1 MKPTEKLPDLLEFF
15 NIIARIQRLNEVFR
29 LSSRIRY
36 LYEVLCFILIVFD
49 AFFLFLT
56 VIFNLRAG
64 SLEGIATFDAVVVL
78 FLWVEYLFRVNE
90 QDNKW
95 SYVAYQWSDILAIIP
110 FDYLALVSFGVALP
124 LTLVFKLLRLV
135 RIVALL
141 RFSRRIEKEV
151 LAFAE
156 KTRLIYGLAVYLLV
170 IIVGSALFFSI
181 ESGVNPNV
189 TSANDALWYMI
200 VTIMTVGYGDV
211 VPYTGLGRIIG
222 VIAMISAIL
231 FASLVTATTT
241 TALLEKFR
249 AEREEVTKASKET
262 IGSVIA
268 QLSAIEKRLEK
279 LSILEDSTEEI
290 KADLA
295 ELKGMRAEMQSLK
308 ESVEGKKQED

>member
-29 LSSRIRY
+29 LSGRIRY

-56 VIFNLRAG
+56 VVFPLKLGAVQ
-64 SLEGIATFDAVVVL
+64 SIATFDAVVVL

-95 SYVAYQWSDILAIIP
+95 SYVAYQWTDILAIIP

-135 RIVALL
+135 RIFALL

-156 KTRLIYGLAVYLLV
+156 KTRLIYGLALYLLI
-170 IIVGSALFFSI
+170 IIVGSFLFFSI
-181 ESGVNPNV
+181 ESGVNPHV
-189 TSANDALWYMI
+189 TDVDNALWFMI
-200 VTIMTVGYGDV
+200 VTITTVGYGDV
-211 VPYTGLGRIIG
+211 VPYTGLGRIIA
-222 VIAMISAIL
+222 VVAMISAIL

-249 AEREEVTKASKET
+249 AEREKLTETSKET
-262 IGSVIA
+262 IGNVIA
-268 QLSAIEKRLEK
+268 QLGTIEERLEK
-279 LSILEDSTEEI
+279 LSTLEDRTDEI

-295 ELKGMRAEMQSLK
+295 ELKGMRAEVQSLK
-308 ESVEGKKQED
+308 ESVEGKKQEE

>member
-1 MKPTEKLPDLLEFF
+1 MKPAEKLPDLLEFF
-15 NIIARIQRLNEVFR
+15 NIIARVRRLNEVFR
-29 LSSRIRY
+29 LSGRIRY

-49 AFFLFLT
+49 AFFLFIT
-56 VIFNLRAG
+56 VIFNLRPG

-95 SYVAYQWSDILAIIP
+95 SYVAYQWTDILAIIP
-110 FDYLALVSFGVALP
+110 FDYLALVSFGIALP

-151 LAFAE
+151 LSFAE
-156 KTRLIYGLAVYLLV
+156 KTRLIYGLALYLLV
-170 IIVGSALFFSI
+170 IIVGSFLFFYV

-189 TSANDALWYMI
+189 TDVDNALWFMI
-200 VTIMTVGYGDV
+200 VTITTVGYGDV
-211 VPYTGLGRIIG
+211 VPYTGLGRIIA
-222 VIAMISAIL
+222 VVAMISAIL

-249 AEREEVTKASKET
+249 AEREEVTKTSKET
-262 IGSVIA
+262 IGNVIV
-268 QLSAIEKRLEK
+268 QLSAIEERLER
-279 LSILEDSTEEI
+279 LSTLEDSTDEI

-295 ELKGMRAEMQSLK
+295 ELKGVRAEVQSLK
-308 ESVEGKKQED
+308 ESVEGKKQEK

>member
-29 LSSRIRY
+29 LSGRIRY
-36 LYEVLCFILIVFD
+36 LYEVLCFILIIFD
-49 AFFLFLT
+49 AFFLFIT
-56 VIFNLRAG
+56 VIFNLRSG

-95 SYVAYQWSDILAIIP
+95 SYVAYQWTDILAIIP

-135 RIVALL
+135 RIFALL

-151 LAFAE
+151 LSFAE
-156 KTRLIYGLAVYLLV
+156 KTRLIYGLALYLLV
-170 IIVGSALFFSI
+170 IIVGSFLFFYV

-189 TSANDALWYMI
+189 TDVDNALWFMI
-200 VTIMTVGYGDV
+200 VTITTVGYGDV
-211 VPYTGLGRIIG
+211 VPYTGLGRIIA
-222 VIAMISAIL
+222 VVAMISAIL

-249 AEREEVTKASKET
+249 AEREKLTETSKET
-262 IGSVIA
+262 IGNVID
-268 QLSAIEKRLEK
+268 QLNSIEKRLER
-279 LSILEDSTEEI
+279 LSTLEDNTDEI

-295 ELKGMRAEMQSLK
+295 ELKEMRAEVQSLK
-308 ESVEGKKQED
+308 ESVDVRKREE

>member
-15 NIIARIQRLNEVFR
+15 NIIARVRRLNEVFR
-29 LSSRIRY
+29 LSGRIRY

-56 VIFNLRAG
+56 VIFNLRSG
-64 SLEGIATFDAVVVL
+64 SVEAIATFDAVVVL

-95 SYVAYQWSDILAIIP
+95 SYVAYQWTDILAIIP
-110 FDYLALVSFGVALP
+110 FDYLALVSFGIALP

-156 KTRLIYGLAVYLLV
+156 KTRLIYGLAIYLLV
-170 IIVGSALFFSI
+170 IIVGSFLFFSV

-189 TSANDALWYMI
+189 TDVDNALWFMI
-200 VTIMTVGYGDV
+200 VTITTVGYGDV
-211 VPYTGLGRIIG
+211 VPYTGLGRII
-222 VIAMISAIL
+222 A
-231 FASLVTATTT
+231 
-241 TALLEKFR
+241 
-249 AEREEVTKASKET
+249 
-262 IGSVIA
+262 
-268 QLSAIEKRLEK
+268 
-279 LSILEDSTEEI
+279 
-290 KADLA
+290 
-295 ELKGMRAEMQSLK
+295 
-308 ESVEGKKQED
+308 

>member
-1 MKPTEKLPDLLEFF
+1 METLPDFLEFF
-15 NIIARIQRLNEVFR
+15 NIIERIRRLNEVFR
-29 LSSRIRY
+29 LTGRIRY
-36 LYEVLCFILIVFD
+36 LYEVFCFFLIIFD
-49 AFFLFLT
+49 TFFLFLT
-56 VIFNLRAG
+56 VIFPLRLGAVQ
-64 SLEGIATFDAVVVL
+64 SIAIFDAVVVL

-90 QDNKW
+90 HDNKW

-135 RIVALL
+135 RIIALL

-156 KTRLIYGLAVYLLV
+156 KTRLIYGLALYMLV
-170 IIVGSALFFSI
+170 IIVGSFLFFSV

-189 TSANDALWYMI
+189 TDVDNALWFMI
-200 VTIMTVGYGDV
+200 VTITTVGYGDV
-211 VPYTGLGRIIG
+211 VPYTGLGRIIA
-222 VIAMISAIL
+222 VVAMISAIL

-249 AEREEVTKASKET
+249 AEREKITETSKET
-262 IGSVIA
+262 IGNVID
-268 QLSAIEKRLEK
+268 QLNSIEKRLER
-279 LSILEDSTEEI
+279 LSTLEDNTEEI

-295 ELKGMRAEMQSLK
+295 ELKEMRAEVQSLK
-308 ESVEGKKQED
+308 ESVDVRKRKP

>member
-15 NIIARIQRLNEVFR
+15 NIITRIRRLNEVFR

-49 AFFLFLT
+49 VFFLFIT
-56 VIFNLRAG
+56 VIFNLRSG
-64 SLEGIATFDAVVVL
+64 SLESIATFDAVVTL

-95 SYVAYQWSDILAIIP
+95 RYIAYQWTDILAIIP
-110 FDYLALVSFGVALP
+110 FDYLVIVSLGVALP
-124 LTLVFKLLRLV
+124 LTIIFKLLRLV

-141 RFSRRIEKEV
+141 RFSRRIEREV

-156 KTRLIYGLAVYLLV
+156 KTRLIYGLAIYLLV
-170 IIVGSALFFSI
+170 IIVGSFLFFFV
-181 ESGVNPNV
+181 ESGVNPQVTNV
-189 TSANDALWYMI
+189 DDALWYMI
-200 VTIMTVGYGDV
+200 VTITTVGYGDV
-211 VPYTGLGRIIG
+211 VPYTGLGRMIG
-222 VIAMISAIL
+222 VVAMISAIF

-249 AEREEVTKASKET
+249 SEREELTKTSKET
-262 IGSVIA
+262 IGNVIT
-268 QLSAIEKRLEK
+268 QLSAIEERLER
-279 LSILEDSTEEI
+279 LSTLEDSTDEI

-295 ELKGMRAEMQSLK
+295 ELKGMRAEMQGLK
-308 ESVEGKKQED
+308 ESVEGKKREE

>member
-29 LSSRIRY
+29 LSGRIRY

-56 VIFNLRAG
+56 VIFNLRSG
-64 SLEGIATFDAVVVL
+64 SLQAIATFDAVVVL

-95 SYVAYQWSDILAIIP
+95 SYVAYQWTDVLAIIP

-135 RIVALL
+135 RIIALL

-156 KTRLIYGLAVYLLV
+156 KTRLIYGLAIYLLV
-170 IIVGSALFFSI
+170 IIVGATLFFSI

-189 TSANDALWYMI
+189 GAPDDALWFMI
-200 VTIMTVGYGDV
+200 VTITTVGYGDV
-211 VPYTGLGRIIG
+211 VPYTGLGRIIA
-222 VIAMISAIL
+222 VVAMISAIL

-249 AEREEVTKASKET
+249 SEREEITNSSKET
-262 IGSVIA
+262 IGNVIT
-268 QLSAIEKRLEK
+268 QLSAIEERLGR
-279 LSILEDSTEEI
+279 LSTLEDRTDEI

-308 ESVEGKKQED
+308 ESVEGKKQEE

>member
-15 NIIARIQRLNEVFR
+15 NVIARIRRLNEVFR

-49 AFFLFLT
+49 AFFLFIT
-56 VIFNLRAG
+56 VIFNLRLG
-64 SLEGIATFDAVVVL
+64 SLQTIATFDAVVVL

-95 SYVAYQWSDILAIIP
+95 SYVAYQWTDILAIIP

-124 LTLVFKLLRLV
+124 LTLIFKLLRLV

-156 KTRLIYGLAVYLLV
+156 KTRLIYGLALYLLV
-170 IIVGSALFFSI
+170 IIVGSFLFFSV

-189 TSANDALWYMI
+189 TDVDNALWFMI
-200 VTIMTVGYGDV
+200 VTITTVGYGDV
-211 VPYTGLGRIIG
+211 VPYTGLGRIIA
-222 VIAMISAIL
+222 VVAMISAIL

-249 AEREEVTKASKET
+249 AEREKLTETSKET
-262 IGSVIA
+262 IGNVIT
-268 QLSAIEKRLEK
+268 QLSAIEERLDK
-279 LSILEDSTEEI
+279 LSTLEDSTDEI

-295 ELKGMRAEMQSLK
+295 ELKGMRAEVQSLK
-308 ESVEGKKQED
+308 ESVEGNK

>member
-15 NIIARIQRLNEVFR
+15 NIIARIRRLNEVFR
-29 LSSRIRY
+29 LSGRIRY

-56 VIFNLRAG
+56 VVFPLKLGAVQ
-64 SLEGIATFDAVVVL
+64 SIATFDAVVVL

-95 SYVAYQWSDILAIIP
+95 SYVAYQWTDILAIIP

-124 LTLVFKLLRLV
+124 LTIVFKILRLG
-135 RIVALL
+135 RIFALL

-156 KTRLIYGLAVYLLV
+156 KTRLIYGLAIYLLV
-170 IIVGSALFFSI
+170 IIVGATIFFSI

-189 TSANDALWYMI
+189 GSIDDALWYVI
-200 VTIMTVGYGDV
+200 VTVTSVGYGDI
-211 VPYTGLGRIIG
+211 VPYTGFGRIIG
-222 VIAMISAIL
+222 VITMLTAIL
-231 FASLVTATTT
+231 FMSLVTATTT

-249 AEREEVTKASKET
+249 AERAEITKGSRET
-262 IGSVIA
+262 IGNVIA
-268 QLSAIEKRLEK
+268 QLNAIEGRLEK
-279 LSILEDSTEEI
+279 LSALEHSTEEI
-290 KADLA
+290 KADLV
-295 ELKGMRAEMQSLK
+295 ELKIMQADVRDLKDSL
-308 ESVEGKKQED
+308 EGKK

>member
-15 NIIARIQRLNEVFR
+15 NIIARIRRLNEVFR
-29 LSSRIRY
+29 LSGRIRY
-36 LYEVLCFILIVFD
+36 LYEVLCFILIIFD
-49 AFFLFLT
+49 AFFLFIT
-56 VIFNLRAG
+56 VIFNLRSG

-95 SYVAYQWSDILAIIP
+95 SYVAYQWTDILAIIP

-135 RIVALL
+135 RIIALL

-156 KTRLIYGLAVYLLV
+156 KTRLIYGLALYMLV
-170 IIVGSALFFSI
+170 IIVGSFLFFSV

-189 TSANDALWYMI
+189 TDVDNALWFMI
-200 VTIMTVGYGDV
+200 VTITTVGYGDV
-211 VPYTGLGRIIG
+211 VPYTGLGRIIA
-222 VIAMISAIL
+222 VVAMISAIL

-249 AEREEVTKASKET
+249 AEREKITETSKET
-262 IGSVIA
+262 IGNVID
-268 QLSAIEKRLEK
+268 QLNSIEKRLER
-279 LSILEDSTEEI
+279 LSTLEDNTEEI

-295 ELKGMRAEMQSLK
+295 ELKEMRAEVQSLK
-308 ESVEGKKQED
+308 ESVDVRKRKP

>member
-15 NIIARIQRLNEVFR
+15 NIIARIRRLNEVFR
-29 LSSRIRY
+29 LSGRIRY
-36 LYEVLCFILIVFD
+36 LYEVLCFILIIFD
-49 AFFLFLT
+49 AFFLFIT
-56 VIFNLRAG
+56 VIFNLRSG
-64 SLEGIATFDAVVVL
+64 SLESIATFDAVVTL

-90 QDNKW
+90 QDNKRR
-95 SYVAYQWSDILAIIP
+95 YIAYQWTDVLAIIP

-135 RIVALL
+135 RIFALL

-156 KTRLIYGLAVYLLV
+156 KTRLIYGLAIYLLV
-170 IIVGSALFFSI
+170 IIVGSFLFFSV

-200 VTIMTVGYGDV
+200 VTVMTVGYGDV
-211 VPYTGLGRIIG
+211 VPYTGLGRMIG

-249 AEREEVTKASKET
+249 AEREEVTKTSKET
-262 IGSVIA
+262 IGNVIA
-268 QLSAIEKRLEK
+268 QLNVIEERLEK
-279 LSILEDSTEEI
+279 LSKLEDSTDEI

-295 ELKGMRAEMQSLK
+295 ELKGMRAEVQSLK
-308 ESVEGKKQED
+308 ESVEGNK

>member
-15 NIIARIQRLNEVFR
+15 NIIARIRRLNKVFS

-36 LYEVLCFILIVFD
+36 LYEVLCFILIIFD

-64 SLEGIATFDAVVVL
+64 SLQAIATFDAVVVL
-78 FLWVEYLFRVNE
+78 FLWIEYLFRVNE
-90 QDNKW
+90 QDDTW
-95 SYVAYQWSDILAIIP
+95 HYIAYQWSDILAVVP
-110 FDYLALVSFGVALP
+110 FDYIALVSFGVALP
-124 LTLVFKLLRLV
+124 FTLAFKLLRLV

-141 RFSRRIEKEV
+141 RFSRRLEKEV

-170 IIVGSALFFSI
+170 IIVGAFLFYSI
-181 ESGVNPNV
+181 ESPVNPNV
-189 TSANDALWYMI
+189 GSPNDALWYMI
-200 VTIMTVGYGDV
+200 VTITSVGYGDV

-241 TALLEKFR
+241 SALLEKFR
-249 AEREEVTKASKET
+249 AEREEITKGSKET
-262 IGSVIA
+262 IGNVIA
-268 QLSAIEKRLEK
+268 QLSAIEARLER
-279 LSILEDSTEEI
+279 LSKLEDSTDEI

-295 ELKGMRAEMQSLK
+295 ELKGMRAEVQGLK
-308 ESVEGKKQED
+308 ESVDAKKREE

>member
-15 NIIARIQRLNEVFR
+15 NIIARIRRLNKVFS

-36 LYEVLCFILIVFD
+36 LYEVLCFILIIFD

-64 SLEGIATFDAVVVL
+64 SLEAIATFDAVVVL

-95 SYVAYQWSDILAIIP
+95 SYIAYQWSDVLAIIP
-110 FDYLALVSFGVALP
+110 FDYIALVSFGIALP
-124 LTLVFKLLRLV
+124 FTLVFKLLRLV

-141 RFSRRIEKEV
+141 RFSRRLEKEV

-156 KTRLIYGLAVYLLV
+156 KTRLIYGLAVYMLV
-170 IIVGSALFFSI
+170 IIVGSVLFYSI

-189 TSANDALWYMI
+189 TSPNDALWYMI
-200 VTIMTVGYGDV
+200 VTITTVGYGDV
-211 VPYTGLGRIIG
+211 VPYTGLGRIIA
-222 VIAMISAIL
+222 VVAMLTAIL

-241 TALLEKFR
+241 TALLEQFR
-249 AEREEVTKASKET
+249 AEREKVTEASKET
-262 IGSVIA
+262 VGNVIDQLSVIDR
-268 QLSAIEKRLEK
+268 RLEK
-279 LSILEDSTEEI
+279 LSMLEDSTDEI

-295 ELKGMRAEMQSLK
+295 ELKGMRAEVQSLK
-308 ESVEGKKQED
+308 ESVDSKKREE

>member
-1 MKPTEKLPDLLEFF
+1 METLPDFLEFF
-15 NIIARIQRLNEVFR
+15 NIIERIRRLNEVFR
-29 LSSRIRY
+29 LTGRIRY
-36 LYEVLCFILIVFD
+36 LYEVFCFFLIIFD

-56 VIFNLRAG
+56 VIFPLRLGAVQ
-64 SLEGIATFDAVVVL
+64 SIAIFDAVVVL

-90 QDNKW
+90 HDNKW

-110 FDYLALVSFGVALP
+110 FDYLALVSFGVAVP

-135 RIVALL
+135 RIIALL

-156 KTRLIYGLAVYLLV
+156 KTRLIYGLALYMLV
-170 IIVGSALFFSI
+170 IIVGSFLFFSV

-189 TSANDALWYMI
+189 TDVDNALWFMI
-200 VTIMTVGYGDV
+200 VTITTVGYGDV
-211 VPYTGLGRIIG
+211 VPYTGLGRIIA
-222 VIAMISAIL
+222 VVAMISAIL

-249 AEREEVTKASKET
+249 AEREKITETSKET
-262 IGSVIA
+262 IGNVID
-268 QLSAIEKRLEK
+268 QLNSIEKRLER
-279 LSILEDSTEEI
+279 LSTLEDNTEEI

-295 ELKGMRAEMQSLK
+295 ELKEMRAEVQSLK
-308 ESVEGKKQED
+308 ESVDVRKRKP